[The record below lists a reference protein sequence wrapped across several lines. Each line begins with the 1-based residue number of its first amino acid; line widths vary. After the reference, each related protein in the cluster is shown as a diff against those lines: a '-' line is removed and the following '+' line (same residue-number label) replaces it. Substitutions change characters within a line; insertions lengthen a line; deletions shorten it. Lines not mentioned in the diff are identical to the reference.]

1 VIVIVMVMVQTV
13 YLLNCRPR
21 TRSALSA
28 GLFSNRWMLAGIVAT
43 WLAQILFTY
52 LPFMNR
58 LFHSAP
64 VRGEAWLYIVAI
76 GVFTFAVVEFVASIP
91 RQPPGAAL
99 THMTEVAVYDTKPD
113 DRELRYWGRNSPR
126 LTASGDKKA

>member
-28 GLFSNRWMLAGIVAT
+28 GLCSNRWMLAGIVAT

-64 VRGEAWLYIVAI
+64 VRG
-76 GVFTFAVVEFVASIP
+76 
-91 RQPPGAAL
+91 
-99 THMTEVAVYDTKPD
+99 VYDTKPD